1 MSQAMGQKIWSR
13 DAALAK
19 LRQVLPEFATKYGVT
34 KIGLFGSVARDEAK
48 AGSDLDVI
56 VHTDLQ
62 TFDNY
67 MDMQERLEAIFEVK
81 VDLVYYREK
90 MKPFF
95 LAILARDSRYA

>member
-1 MSQAMGQKIWSR
+1 MSQAMGQKIWSC
-13 DAALAK
+13 DAALAE
-19 LRQVLPEFATKYGVT
+19 LRQVLPDFASRYGVT
-34 KIGLFGSVARDEAK
+34 RIALFGSVARDEAK
-48 AGSDLDVI
+48 PGSDLDVI

-62 TFDNY
+62 TFDND
-67 MDMQERLEAIFEVK
+67 MDMQERMEAIFEVK

>member
-1 MSQAMGQKIWSR
+1 MSPATGQKIWTSE
-13 DAALAK
+13 AALAE
-19 LRQVLPEFATKYGVT
+19 LRQILPEFATKYGVT

-48 AGSDLDVI
+48 AGSDVDVI

-67 MDMQERLEAIFEVK
+67 MEMQERLETIFEVK